1 MTIQI
6 SQTLPALLHKF
17 STDKDKVISLLSIAN
32 HFELRVYV
40 EMRLETYFTEL
51 LDCVYGI
58 INKHSNPDLMNQ
70 AVSTLNYLTTN
81 DLAVKKTGEVARN
94 KLIDE
99 IVTR

>member
-6 SQTLPALLHKF
+6 IQTLPALLHKF

-32 HFELRVYV
+32 HFELKLYV
-40 EMRLETYFTEL
+40 SMRLETYFTEL

-58 INKHSNPDLMNQ
+58 INKHSNPELMNQ

-81 DLAVKKTGEVARN
+81 DLSIKKTGEVARN